1 MYRPQARTL
10 KIKLTEKEAEVLT
23 IFLQGELKAVEETKD
38 ELSGDPMVEDETML
52 LALADGYD
60 FAKSTLNRLLTTVND
75 IYNKFG
81 RN

>member
-1 MYRPQARTL
+1 MYRPQARAL

-23 IFLQGELKAVEETKD
+23 IFLQGELKAIEETKD

-60 FAKSTLNRLLTTVND
+60 FAKSTLNRLLTAVND